1 MGFFKRIG
9 HKLKKA
15 RNIGEKVAHGVAIGL
30 RKGGKALQKGA
41 QIAGKLQPLLQS
53 ASGIV
58 PGAAQLNKL
67 VSAGVSLADRT
78 GKLTADVGRSG
89 SQFLKDKDVDSFLER
104 SKEQKS
110 RGKEL
115 FKK

>member
-1 MGFFKRIG
+1 MGIFKHIG
-9 HKLKKA
+9 SKLKKA
-15 RNIGEKVAHGVAIGL
+15 RRIGEKVAHGVAIGL

-41 QIAGKLQPLLQS
+41 QIASKIQPVLQQ

-67 VSAGVSLADRT
+67 VGAGVKLADRA
-78 GKLTADVGRSG
+78 GKLSADVGRSG
-89 SQFLKDKDVDSFLER
+89 TQFLKDKDASSFLER

-110 RGKEL
+110 QAKEL
-115 FKK
+115 FKN